1 MRMTTLAS
9 AAAVLAFAAL
19 SWAAEDDRVDLEVTL
34 AGIHSAD
41 GEVLV
46 ALHRRTPGVAFPAD
60 AGVVAS
66 KRRPADT
73 EPVLIR
79 FPDLLPGDYAVA
91 AFHDADGNGALNTNV
106 LGQPTEGYGFSN
118 GARGRMGPPSFEAA
132 TVSIGPDD
140 DTHRIVVPIQ
150 CPASSK

>member
-1 MRMTTLAS
+1 MRMTALAN
-9 AAAVLAFAAL
+9 AAAVLALTAL
-19 SWAAEDDRVDLEVTL
+19 ISAAEDHGVDLEVTL
-34 AGIHSAD
+34 EGIHSTD
-41 GEVLV
+41 GQVLV
-46 ALHRRTPGVAFPAD
+46 ALHRRTPGVAFPGD

-140 DTHRIVVPIQ
+140 AHRIVVPIQ